1 MGKVLGLDVGT
12 NSLGWALVD
21 TDKKEIIDMGVRVF
35 QEGVNGLNTGKE
47 ESKNA
52 ERRTY
57 RLTRRQ
63 YTRRKQRKSK
73 LKSLLYS
80 IGLFPKNEK
89 ELKEFWKLNPYTLR
103 VKALDTELTSLELGR
118 VLYHLNQRRG
128 YQSNRKAQNEE
139 EDKGTIYDGSKD
151 SDKPGINVIKNALMS
166 GQFRTLGE
174 YLNSL
179 DTTEQR
185 IRNRF
190 TSRNQY
196 FDEFQQIW
204 AKQKAYNPEIL
215 TEQNHYSIA
224 KGCMFFQRPLKSQK
238 KTLGHCTFE
247 PKKYRAP
254 KSQPISQEFR
264 MYQLL
269 NNLRIETK
277 ERVTDEQQ
285 ELTGVEYDALL
296 SYLKIHPSLELGRGK
311 LKPELKKVF
320 GLKKDDEYAF
330 NYDKL
335 LGLDTVSKIIKVV
348 GDEYAVEKGDDFIH
362 HIWHTLYFNE
372 DPEKVKDY
380 AIRKWDINEEQADKL
395 KKIKLEAGY
404 LNISTKAIN
413 NILPFLKEGYRYDE
427 SCSQAGYHHSQQH
440 ITTELLEFI
449 PPVSDSDIRNPIVA
463 VSLSQMRKVVNSI
476 IREYGYTSEIHV
488 ELARDLKKPK
498 QQRLDILKSNNDR
511 AKQRSS
517 IKSELEDYID
527 RPTKND
533 IRRYELWKEQH
544 ELCPYSG
551 VKISLT
557 RLTSGDSDIDVD
569 HILPFSRTLDNSASN
584 QVVCI
589 REENAEKGNRT
600 PWEAFSHN
608 ENKYYQICE
617 RVKSL
622 PQNKR
627 KRFLM
632 TGEAFQK
639 YLESDEGGDFIQR
652 QLTDTAY
659 IAKETMAVLKK
670 VCPNVVAT
678 KGMATADLRHLWEL
692 NHVLGIKEKVNRDTG
707 EVKVKK
713 NRDDHRHHAVDALVI
728 ALTSRW
734 SLQQLSN
741 WNAGSSYSHRRDAA
755 RFTLTKPWDTLV
767 EDTKNKISEIIVS
780 HKTRKKIRGGLHEGT
795 IYGRL
800 RDSFTG
806 ELAFN
811 ESGAP
816 LFKVRKPLFSLADS
830 GQIQKI
836 IDPVIRKLVLQR
848 MIDHGADAKAI
859 SAGKKVSVPK
869 NAFSEPLHMPKNNG
883 SKGPKIR
890 SVRIM
895 VPGNKTFPVA
905 ENGERSHA
913 FVEPGN
919 NHHIVIFE
927 REIRGKVERWS
938 QVVSLFE
945 VVKRRNRGEA
955 PIMSSKEGWDFLYSL
970 QANELFIPGITF
982 LDEYNPTIHSV
993 YRVQK
998 LTDAQIAL
1006 RKHSVAILDIKM
1018 ADGSY
1023 YSPGRL
1029 LISPKQLKGLK
1040 VVISPIGKLE
1050 ECHD

>member
-21 TDKKEIIDMGVRVF
+21 IDEKEIIDMGVRVF

-57 RLTRRQ
+57 RLTRKQ

-73 LKSLLYS
+73 LKSFLYS
-80 IGLFPKNEK
+80 IGLFPKTEK

-103 VKALDTELTSLELGR
+103 VKALDNELTLIELGR

-139 EDKGTIYDGSKD
+139 EEKGTIYEGSKD

-204 AKQKAYNPEIL
+204 AKQKAFHPEIL

-224 KGCMFFQRPLKSQK
+224 KRCMFFQRPLKSQK

-247 PKKYRAP
+247 PKKFRAP

-264 MYQLL
+264 MFQIL
-269 NNLRIETK
+269 NNLRIQTK

-285 ELTGVEYDALL
+285 VLTGVEYDALL
-296 SYLKIHPSLELGRGK
+296 SYLKKHPSLDLGKGK
-311 LKPELKKVF
+311 LKTEMKKVF
-320 GLKKDDEYAF
+320 GLKKDDEYSF
-330 NYDKL
+330 NYDKI

-348 GDEYAVEKGDDFIH
+348 GDEYAVQKGDDFIH

-372 DPEKVKDY
+372 DPEKVKEY
-380 AIRKWDINEEQADKL
+380 ALRKWDINEEQADKL
-395 KKIKLEAGY
+395 KKVKLEVGY

-427 SCSQAGYHHSQQH
+427 ACLKAGYHHSQQNKS
-440 ITTELLEFI
+440 TELLEFI
-449 PPVSDSDIRNPIVA
+449 PPVSASDIRNPIVS

-476 IREYGYTSEIHV
+476 IREYGYIPEIHV

-517 IKSELEDYID
+517 IKSELEQYID
-527 RPTKND
+527 KPTRND

-551 VKISLT
+551 VKISLS
-557 RLTSGDSDIDVD
+557 RLTAGDSDIDVD

-600 PWEAFSHN
+600 PWEAFSHD

-632 TGEAFQK
+632 TDEAFQK
-639 YLESDEGGDFIQR
+639 FMDSDEGGDFIQR

-659 IAKETMAVLKK
+659 IAKETMSVLKK

-678 KGMATADLRHLWEL
+678 KGMATADLRHLWGL
-692 NHVLGIKEKVNRDTG
+692 NHVLGIKETVDTDTG

-713 NRDDHRHHAVDALVI
+713 NRDDHRHHAIDALVI

-734 SLQQLSN
+734 SLQKLSN
-741 WNAGSSYSHRRDAA
+741 WNAGSSYSHRRNEA

-767 EDTKNKISEIIVS
+767 EDTKAKISEIIVS

-806 ELAFN
+806 ELSFN
-811 ESGAP
+811 DTGVP
-816 LFKVRKPLFSLADS
+816 LFKVRKPLHSLADS
-830 GQIQKI
+830 GQVQKI
-836 IDPVIRKLVLQR
+836 IDPVIRNLVIQR
-848 MIDHGADAKAI
+848 MIEHGADAKAI
-859 SAGKKVSVPK
+859 AAGKKVSVPK
-869 NAFSEPLHMPKNNG
+869 NAFSEPLHMPKNDG
-883 SKGPKIR
+883 STGPKIR
-890 SVRIM
+890 TVSTM
-895 VPGNKTFPVA
+895 VPGNKIFPVS
-905 ENGERSHA
+905 ENGERSNA

-919 NHHIVIFE
+919 NHHVVIFE
-927 REIRGKVERWS
+927 REIDGKVERWS

-945 VVKRRNRGEA
+945 VMKRRNRGEA
-955 PIMSSKEGWDFLYSL
+955 PIMSSKYGWDFLYSL
-970 QANELFIPGITF
+970 QANELFIPGITS

-993 YRVQK
+993 YRIQK
-998 LTDAQIAL
+998 LTDAQITL
-1006 RKHSVAILDIKM
+1006 RKHNVSILDVKM
-1018 ADGSY
+1018 EDGSY
-1023 YSPGRL
+1023 FSPGRL

-1040 VVISPIGKLE
+1040 VTISPIGKLE